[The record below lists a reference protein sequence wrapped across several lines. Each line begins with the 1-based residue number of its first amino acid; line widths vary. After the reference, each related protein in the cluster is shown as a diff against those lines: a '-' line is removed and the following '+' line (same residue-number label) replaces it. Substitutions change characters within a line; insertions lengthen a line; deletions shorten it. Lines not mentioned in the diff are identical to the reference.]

1 MSVESQ
7 QPEPQETSSP
17 EETQGTQGATLA
29 VTDNQQVESDM
40 KRSLVVLQQIEMTAL
55 ALGLVLAVG
64 AWFVQVPVKAR
75 IAVLIGALFSSVN
88 FRLMIWSWS
97 WVFRDPN
104 PQQSAE
110 ERSRM
115 AAAPRL
121 LLKYLFLLAGL
132 ALLVGGIKLHIV
144 GFMVG
149 LGNVLVAVA
158 LSPAMMLKAG
168 R

>member
-7 QPEPQETSSP
+7 QPKPQETSSS
-17 EETQGTQGATLA
+17 EEAQGTQGATPA
-29 VTDNQQVESDM
+29 ATENQQVESDM

-110 ERSRM
+110 ERTRM
-115 AAAPRL
+115 AAAPRF